1 MTTVAARTG
10 LGELLDQ
17 LLDCGAVV
25 AGEVAIGL
33 ADVELL
39 LVDLRVLL
47 TGAEAANRRGE
58 LPPELLHHQPR
69 ATGWS
74 AADERLPELPRRLD
88 LDDQRP
94 EHGIV
99 GLVLLLVEVLRELV
113 QGQAVARLHG
123 GSLNDDEVERL
134 GTALR
139 RLDQRIDAL
148 RRLVTTDEAAGRL
161 GAAEGSTSR

>member
-1 MTTVAARTG
+1 MTAVAARTG
-10 LGELLDQ
+10 LGDLLDR
-17 LLDCGAVV
+17 LLDCGAVI
-25 AGEVAIGL
+25 AGEVSIGL

-58 LPPELLHHQPR
+58 LPPELLHHEPR
-69 ATGWS
+69 ATGSPVS
-74 AADERLPELPRRLD
+74 AGRLPELPRRLD
-88 LDDQRP
+88 LDDKRP

-99 GLVLLLVEVLRELV
+99 GLVLLVVEVLRELI

-134 GTALR
+134 GAALR
-139 RLDQRIDAL
+139 RLDERVETL
-148 RRLVTTDEAAGRL
+148 RSLVTTDEPTRRT
-161 GAAEGSTSR
+161 GAVEGSTSR

>member
-10 LGELLDQ
+10 LGELLDR

-33 ADVELL
+33 ADVELV

-47 TGAEAANRRGE
+47 TGADAANRRGE
-58 LPPELLHHQPR
+58 LPPELLHHEPR
-69 ATGWS
+69 ATGCPT
-74 AADERLPELPRRLD
+74 ADAPIPELPHRLD

-99 GLVLLLVEVLRELV
+99 GLVLLLVEVLRELI

-134 GTALR
+134 GAALR
-139 RLDQRIDAL
+139 RLDQRIDTL
-148 RRLVTTDEAAGRL
+148 RRLVSTDEATRRL
-161 GAAEGSTSR
+161 GAIEGSTSR